1 MRGEVRIK
9 CFTERPEAIAGY
21 GPLTDEEGT
30 RSFTL
35 RIRGQVRGQVIARI
49 DGIADRDAAEA
60 LRGLRLYTTR
70 TALPRTK
77 RNEWYLTDL
86 EGLRV
91 EDRDGQVIGRLRAV
105 HDFGAGAVLEIERD
119 TAAVLWL
126 PFTKQA
132 VPVVDVA
139 AGRIVVEPPAE
150 NAADDQRNADER
162 IRE

>member
-1 MRGEVRIK
+1 VRGEVRIK
-9 CFTERPEAIAGY
+9 CFTERPDAIAGY

-49 DGIADRDAAEA
+49 EGIADRDAAEA

-105 HDFGAGAVLEIERD
+105 HDFGAGAVLEIERE
-119 TAAVLWL
+119 TAPVLWL

-150 NAADDQRNADER
+150 TAADDQRNADER